1 MADGGG
7 EYMNILLMS
16 VKAGFGHHST
26 AAAIIN
32 YFEKYGHTC
41 YMLDIFEYISE
52 SLGNMIQDGYLIST
66 KYLSKTYGKVYDKLS
81 RKDEPYDR
89 LSVTS
94 LVSNK
99 ITKKLIGCVRNF
111 EPDIIIGTHSYAG
124 VVMSILRDK
133 GVADCPLIGIVTDF
147 TVHPFWESTELDY
160 YVIPDSLLTYQMNKK
175 GISKEKLL
183 PFGIPIKQ
191 AFASK
196 LDKKEAR
203 ERLGVENKRTLL
215 VMMGSMGYGNIY
227 DTLLEIDDF
236 SADFQMIIICGS
248 NEKLLHAVNEHEWQK
263 KVYGYGFVGNV
274 DLMMDAS
281 DIIVTKPGGLTTSE
295 AFAKGL
301 PMIAMNPIPGQED
314 KNLAFL
320 VNNGAAIAVNSEYT
334 ISEALYQLFNED
346 WRVELMRT
354 SVGHIGKPDS
364 TKRLYDFVMSLPGTE
379 AAGNKYAVSSLQ
391 K

>member
-1 MADGGG
+1 
-7 EYMNILLMS
+7 MNILLMS

-32 YFEKYGHTC
+32 YFEKHGHKC

-99 ITKKLIGCVRNF
+99 ITKKLIGCVTGF
-111 EPDIIIGTHSYAG
+111 APDIIIGTHSYAG

-133 GVADCPLIGIVTDF
+133 GYADCPLIGIVTDF

-175 GISKEKLL
+175 GIPKEKLL
-183 PFGIPIKQ
+183 PFGIPIRQ

-196 LDKKEAR
+196 LDKTEAR
-203 ERLGVENKRTLL
+203 RRLGIGDKRTLL

-227 DTLLEIDDF
+227 DSLLEMDAFD
-236 SADFQMIIICGS
+236 AEFQMIVVCGS
-248 NEKLLHAVNEHEWQK
+248 NEKLFSFINEQEWQK
-263 KVYGYGFVGNV
+263 DVYGYGFVNNV

-281 DIIVTKPGGLTTSE
+281 DVIVTKPGGLTTSE

-334 ISEALYQLFNED
+334 ISEALYQLLNEE
-346 WRVELMRT
+346 WRVELMRE
-354 SVGHIGKPDS
+354 SVRHIGKPDA
-364 TKRLYDFVMSLPGTE
+364 TARLYDFIMSLPGSEKAAEKEYTP
-379 AAGNKYAVSSLQ
+379 AAGV
-391 K
+391 

>member
-1 MADGGG
+1 
-7 EYMNILLMS
+7 MNILLMS

-32 YFEKYGHTC
+32 YFEKHGHKC

-99 ITKKLIGCVRNF
+99 ITKKLIGCVTGF
-111 EPDIIIGTHSYAG
+111 APDIIIGTHSYAG

-133 GVADCPLIGIVTDF
+133 GFADCPLIGIVTDF

-175 GISKEKLL
+175 GIPKEKLL
-183 PFGIPIKQ
+183 PFGIPIRQ

-196 LDKKEAR
+196 LDKTEAR
-203 ERLGVENKRTLL
+203 RRLGIGDKRTLL

-227 DTLLEIDDF
+227 DSLLEMDAFD
-236 SADFQMIIICGS
+236 ADFQMIVVCGS
-248 NEKLLHAVNEHEWQK
+248 NEKLFSFINEQEWQK
-263 KVYGYGFVGNV
+263 DVYGYGFVNNV

-281 DIIVTKPGGLTTSE
+281 DVIVTKPGGLTTSE

-334 ISEALYQLFNED
+334 ISEALYQLLNEE
-346 WRVELMRT
+346 WRVELMRE
-354 SVGHIGKPDS
+354 SVRHIGKPDA
-364 TKRLYDFVMSLPGTE
+364 TARLYDFIMSLPGSEKAAEKEYTP
-379 AAGNKYAVSSLQ
+379 AAGV
-391 K
+391 

>member
-1 MADGGG
+1 
-7 EYMNILLMS
+7 MNILLMS

-32 YFEKYGHTC
+32 YFEKQGHNC

-99 ITKKLIGCVRNF
+99 ITKKLIGCVTGF

-133 GVADCPLIGIVTDF
+133 GYADCPLIGIVTDF

-175 GISKEKLL
+175 GIPKEKLL
-183 PFGIPIKQ
+183 PFGIPIRQ

-196 LDKKEAR
+196 LDKAEAR
-203 ERLGVENKRTLL
+203 RRLGIGDKRTLL

-227 DTLLEIDDF
+227 DSLLEMDAFD
-236 SADFQMIIICGS
+236 ADFQMMVVCGS
-248 NEKLLHAVNEHEWQK
+248 NEKLFGFINDQAWQK
-263 KVYGYGFVGNV
+263 AVYGYGFVNNV

-281 DIIVTKPGGLTTSE
+281 DVIVTKPGGLTTSE

-334 ISEALYQLFNED
+334 ISEALYQLLNEE
-346 WRVELMRT
+346 WRVELMRE
-354 SVGHIGKPDS
+354 SVRHIGKPDA
-364 TKRLYDFVMSLPGTE
+364 TARLYDFIMSLPGSEKAAEREYTP
-379 AAGNKYAVSSLQ
+379 AAGV
-391 K
+391 

>member
-1 MADGGG
+1 
-7 EYMNILLMS
+7 MNILLMS

-32 YFEKYGHTC
+32 YFEKQGHNC

-94 LVSNK
+94 LVSNR
-99 ITKKLIGCVRNF
+99 ITKKLIGCVTGF
-111 EPDIIIGTHSYAG
+111 APDIIIGTHSYAG

-133 GVADCPLIGIVTDF
+133 GYADCPLIGIVTDF

-175 GISKEKLL
+175 GIPKEKLL
-183 PFGIPIKQ
+183 PFGIPIRQ

-196 LDKKEAR
+196 LDKAEAR
-203 ERLGVENKRTLL
+203 RRLGIGDKRTLL

-227 DTLLEIDDF
+227 DSLLEMDAFD
-236 SADFQMIIICGS
+236 ADFQMMVVCGS
-248 NEKLLHAVNEHEWQK
+248 NEKLFGFINDQAWQK
-263 KVYGYGFVGNV
+263 DVYGYGFVNNV

-281 DIIVTKPGGLTTSE
+281 DVIVTKPGGLTTSE

-334 ISEALYQLFNED
+334 ISEALYQLLNEE
-346 WRVELMRT
+346 WRVELMRE
-354 SVGHIGKPDS
+354 SVRHIGKPDA
-364 TKRLYDFVMSLPGTE
+364 TARLYDFIMSLPGSEKAAEREYTP
-379 AAGNKYAVSSLQ
+379 AAGV
-391 K
+391 